1 MLIDVIYPGILG
13 AAAPTANKGKF
24 KAWGYEG
31 QVNWNDRIGAV
42 NYHVGGTLTY
52 VENRLLDNGGSGAI
66 GAGVRSDQEGYPLN
80 SVWGYRYCGKIQNE
94 ETLEKYIARY
104 GENYG
109 GAGNIQLVRL
119 GDNMYQDINGDGQID
134 QKDLVYLGTDDPKIQ
149 YSFNFGAE
157 WNGFDVNFIFQGAAK
172 RTIWR
177 VTGTGND
184 PDPWR
189 IPMRNAWQ
197 NGSNHWVGNV
207 WSEETPDNRY
217 PTLTMQT
224 SINDY
229 NYQCSSW
236 SVQDG
241 SYLRLKNFTFG
252 YTLPKAILAKQKVI
266 SNLRVYV
273 TGTDLWEWKGNTD
286 DWDPEANR
294 RITDSRRYPFLR
306 TWTFGANLTF

>member
-1 MLIDVIYPGILG
+1 
-13 AAAPTANKGKF
+13 
-24 KAWGYEG
+24 
-31 QVNWNDRIGAV
+31 
-42 NYHVGGTLTY
+42 
-52 VENRLLDNGGSGAI
+52 
-66 GAGVRSDQEGYPLN
+66 
-80 SVWGYRYCGKIQNE
+80 
-94 ETLEKYIARY
+94 
-104 GENYG
+104 
-109 GAGNIQLVRL
+109 
-119 GDNMYQDINGDGQID
+119 MYQDINGDGQID

>member
-1 MLIDVIYPGILG
+1 
-13 AAAPTANKGKF
+13 
-24 KAWGYEG
+24 
-31 QVNWNDRIGAV
+31 
-42 NYHVGGTLTY
+42 
-52 VENRLLDNGGSGAI
+52 
-66 GAGVRSDQEGYPLN
+66 
-80 SVWGYRYCGKIQNE
+80 
-94 ETLEKYIARY
+94 
-104 GENYG
+104 
-109 GAGNIQLVRL
+109 
-119 GDNMYQDINGDGQID
+119 
-134 QKDLVYLGTDDPKIQ
+134 
-149 YSFNFGAE
+149 
-157 WNGFDVNFIFQGAAK
+157 
-172 RTIWR
+172 
-177 VTGTGND
+177 
-184 PDPWR
+184 
-189 IPMRNAWQ
+189 MRNAWQ